1 MLGATFSRNN
11 VIILLVIAII
21 GIGLSIL
28 SYQYSSFTA
37 NEIAN
42 ISSQDVRSNARIEV
56 YQLSRILVRSMESI
70 SNNLQGLSNSISL
83 LDIENDD
90 IQRLFDSAQSSTKDL
105 TNGYYMFDM
114 NGEIISKT
122 SNKSIEAS
130 YFGIQANSSD
140 IFLSPNSRNT
150 TYYSSIIDVNNQ
162 FPLLFISYPV
172 LKNNITVNN
181 STSQSN
187 MSNFEGIV
195 FTTID
200 LSKLGEFLQKELSP
214 EFASNVGL
222 IDKNGVIL
230 YSQNRNVVG
239 KNYLTSEFQDLIPPE
254 IKDIYNNIL
263 TTSLTGG
270 SGLRDISFND
280 NMTTIAYQPI
290 TLDGEFLWS
299 LYISTPHSL
308 ASNVGYLINQ
318 QKNFST
324 IVIIVVGSMAFGI
337 AFLILSW
344 NKRLEGAV
352 QSRTVQL
359 KKTNESLIE
368 SNSLLASANKQL
380 EIHDNMQKEF
390 INVAAHELRT
400 PIMPILGE
408 AELIENDLSDNE
420 FASVSKEQISSIIRN
435 AKRLDRLAADILDV
449 TNIEGK
455 SLKLNKTTFDID
467 EILSELVTEYSRH
480 IENDQSKNKELKISY
495 EPIHVRIFADRYRI
509 TQVISNIINN
519 AIKFTDQGSIAIEG
533 TVSSSELTIKIID
546 TGKGIDKEIVN
557 RLFDKFVSR
566 SEQGTG
572 LGLFI
577 SKNIM
582 ESHGGTIIGYNNENG
597 TGATFV
603 FTLPIDNTAK
613 TVS

>member
-11 VIILLVIAII
+11 VIILLIIAII

-42 ISSQDVRSNARIEV
+42 ISSQDVRSNAKIEV

-83 LDIENDD
+83 LDAENDD
-90 IQRLFDSAQSSTKDL
+90 VQKLFDSAQISTKDL
-105 TNGYYMFDM
+105 TNGYYMFNM

-122 SNKSIEAS
+122 SNKTIDAN
-130 YFGIQANSSD
+130 YNDIRANSTD
-140 IFLSPNSRNT
+140 LFFTPETTNT

-172 LKNNITVNN
+172 IKSNVTLNNNA
-181 STSQSN
+181 SQAN

-200 LSKLGEFLQKELSP
+200 LSKLGQFLQKELSP

-230 YSQNRNVVG
+230 YSKTRNVLG
-239 KNYLTSEFQDLIPPE
+239 KNYLTSEFQNLIPPE
-254 IKDIYNNIL
+254 IKNVYNNIL
-263 TTSLTGG
+263 AASLKGG
-270 SGLRDISFND
+270 SGLRDISYNN

-290 TLDGEFLWS
+290 TVDGELLWS

-352 QSRTVQL
+352 KSRTVQL
-359 KKTNESLIE
+359 KNTNESLTE

-408 AELIENDLSDNE
+408 AELIENEISDNE
-420 FASVSKEQISSIIRN
+420 SARVGKEQISSIIRN

-449 TNIEGK
+449 SNIEGK
-455 SLKLNKTTFDID
+455 SLKLNKTIFDID
-467 EILSELVTEYSRH
+467 EILSQLVKEYSRQ
-480 IENDQSKNKELKISY
+480 IENDTANNKKLRIFY
-495 EPIHVRIFADRYRI
+495 EPIQVKILADKYRI

-519 AIKFTDQGSIAIEG
+519 SIKFTDQGTISIIGSEN
-533 TVSSSELTIKIID
+533 SDELTIKISD
-546 TGKGIDKEIVN
+546 TGKGIDKEIIN

-577 SKNIM
+577 SKNII
-582 ESHGGTIIGYNNENG
+582 ESHGGKINGFNNENG

-603 FTLPIDNTAK
+603 FTLPLYLK
-613 TVS
+613 

>member
-11 VIILLVIAII
+11 VIILLIIAII

-37 NEIAN
+37 NEISN
-42 ISSQDVRSNARIEV
+42 ISSQDVRSNAKIEV

-83 LDIENDD
+83 LDIEKDNV
-90 IQRLFDSAQSSTKDL
+90 QRLFDSAQTSTKDL

-114 NGEIISKT
+114 NGDVISET
-122 SNKSIEAS
+122 SNKSITAN
-130 YFGIQANSSD
+130 YDGIKANSSD
-140 IFLSPNSRNT
+140 IFLSPKTRNT

-172 LKNNITVNN
+172 IKDNVTFSNIT
-181 STSQSN
+181 TQSN

-222 IDKNGVIL
+222 IDTNGVIL
-230 YSQNRNVVG
+230 YSKNRNVVG
-239 KNYLTSEFQDLIPPE
+239 KNYLTPEFQDLIPPE
-254 IKDIYNNIL
+254 IKDVYNNIL
-263 TTSLTGG
+263 ATSLTGG

-352 QSRTVQL
+352 ESRTVQL
-359 KKTNESLIE
+359 KTTNESLIE

-408 AELIENDLSDNE
+408 AELIENDISDNE

-455 SLKLNKTTFDID
+455 SLKLNKSTFDID
-467 EILSELVTEYSRH
+467 EILSELVTEYSRQ
-480 IENDQSKNKELKISY
+480 IENDHAKNKKLSIFY

-519 AIKFTDQGSIAIEG
+519 SIKFTDQGTITIEG
-533 TVSSSELTIKIID
+533 IVNSNELTVKITD
-546 TGKGIDKEIVN
+546 TGKGIDNEIVN

-577 SKNIM
+577 SKNII
-582 ESHGGTIIGYNNENG
+582 ESHGGKIMGFNNENG
-597 TGATFV
+597 VGATFV
-603 FTLPIDNTAK
+603 FTLPLDSIGNR
-613 TVS
+613 

>member
-1 MLGATFSRNN
+1 LLGATFSRNN
-11 VIILLVIAII
+11 VIILLIIAII

-70 SNNLQGLSNSISL
+70 SNNLQGLSNSVSL
-83 LDIENDD
+83 LDIKNENV
-90 IQRLFDSAQSSTKDL
+90 QRLFDSAQSSTKDL

-114 NGEIISKT
+114 NGQIISKT
-122 SNKSIEAS
+122 SNKSLEAS
-130 YFGIQANSSD
+130 YFGIQANTSD
-140 IFLSPNSRNT
+140 IFLSPNTRNT

-172 LKNNITVNN
+172 LKDKVTTNNG
-181 STSQSN
+181 TSNSN

-239 KNYLTSEFQDLIPPE
+239 KNYLTPEFQDLIPPE

-359 KKTNESLIE
+359 KKTNESLTE

-408 AELIENDLSDNE
+408 AELIENDISENE

-455 SLKLNKTTFDID
+455 SLKLNKSTFDID

-480 IENDQSKNKELKISY
+480 IENDQSKSKKVKILY
-495 EPIHVRIFADRYRI
+495 EPIHLKIFADRYRI

-519 AIKFTDQGSIAIEG
+519 AIKFTEQGSISIEG
-533 TVSSSELTIKIID
+533 TMGNSELTIKITD

-582 ESHGGTIIGYNNENG
+582 ESHGGKITGFNNENG

-603 FTLPIDNTAK
+603 FTLPLDNIPK
-613 TVS
+613 TS

>member
-1 MLGATFSRNN
+1 LLGATFSRNN
-11 VIILLVIAII
+11 VIILLIIAII

-42 ISSQDVRSNARIEV
+42 ISSQDVRSNAKIEV

-70 SNNLQGLSNSISL
+70 SNNLQGLSNSISI
-83 LDIENDD
+83 LDAENDD
-90 IQRLFDSAQSSTKDL
+90 VQKLFDSAQASTKDL
-105 TNGYYMFDM
+105 TNGYYMFNM

-122 SNKSIEAS
+122 SNKTIDAN
-130 YFGIQANSSD
+130 YNDIRANSTD
-140 IFLSPNSRNT
+140 LFFTPETTNT

-172 LKNNITVNN
+172 IKSNVTLNNNA
-181 STSQSN
+181 SQAN

-200 LSKLGEFLQKELSP
+200 LSKLGQFLQKELSP

-230 YSQNRNVVG
+230 YSKTRNVLG
-239 KNYLTSEFQDLIPPE
+239 KNYLTSEFQNLIPPE
-254 IKDIYNNIL
+254 IKNVYNNIL
-263 TTSLTGG
+263 AASLKGG
-270 SGLRDISFND
+270 SGLRDISYSN

-290 TLDGEFLWS
+290 ALDGELLWS

-352 QSRTVQL
+352 KSRTVQL
-359 KKTNESLIE
+359 KNTNESLTE

-408 AELIENDLSDNE
+408 AELIENEISDNE
-420 FASVSKEQISSIIRN
+420 SARVGKEQISSIIRN

-455 SLKLNKTTFDID
+455 SLKLNKTIFDID
-467 EILSELVTEYSRH
+467 EILSQLVKEYSRQ
-480 IENDQSKNKELKISY
+480 IENDGAKNKKLKIFY
-495 EPIHVRIFADRYRI
+495 EPIHVKILADKYRI
-509 TQVISNIINN
+509 TQVISNFINN
-519 AIKFTDQGSIAIEG
+519 SIKFTDQGTISIIGIEN
-533 TVSSSELTIKIID
+533 SDELTIKISD
-546 TGKGIDKEIVN
+546 TGKGIDNEIIN

-577 SKNIM
+577 SKNII
-582 ESHGGTIIGYNNENG
+582 ESHGGEINGFNNENG

-603 FTLPIDNTAK
+603 FTLPLSLK
-613 TVS
+613 

>member
-1 MLGATFSRNN
+1 
-11 VIILLVIAII
+11 
-21 GIGLSIL
+21 
-28 SYQYSSFTA
+28 
-37 NEIAN
+37 
-42 ISSQDVRSNARIEV
+42 
-56 YQLSRILVRSMESI
+56 MESI

-83 LDIENDD
+83 LDIEKDNV
-90 IQRLFDSAQSSTKDL
+90 QRLFDSAQASTRDL
-105 TNGYYMFDM
+105 TNGYYMIDI
-114 NGEIISKT
+114 NGEVISGT
-122 SNKSIEAS
+122 SNKSIMTD
-130 YFGIQANSSD
+130 YNGIKANSSD
-140 IFLSPNSRNT
+140 IFFFPKTRNA
-150 TYYSSIIDVNNQ
+150 TYYSSIIDVNKQ
-162 FPLLFISYPV
+162 FPQLFISYPV
-172 LKNNITVNN
+172 IKDNVTFR
-181 STSQSN
+181 STATQQSN
-187 MSNFEGIV
+187 MSNFEGMV
-195 FTTID
+195 YTTID

-230 YSQNRNVVG
+230 YSKNRDVVG
-239 KNYLTSEFQDLIPPE
+239 KNYLAPEFQDLIPPQ
-254 IKDIYNNIL
+254 IKDIYNNVL
-263 TTSLTGG
+263 ATSLTGG

-352 QSRTVQL
+352 ESRTVQL

-368 SNSLLASANKQL
+368 SNSLLGSANKQL

-408 AELIENDLSDNE
+408 AELIENDITDNE

-455 SLKLNKTTFDID
+455 SLKLNKSTFYID
-467 EILSELVTEYSRH
+467 EILSELVTEYSRR
-480 IENDQSKNKELKISY
+480 IENDYVKNKKLNIFY
-495 EPIHVRIFADRYRI
+495 EPIHVRIFADKYRI
-509 TQVISNIINN
+509 TQVISNLINN
-519 AIKFTDQGSIAIEG
+519 AIKFTEQGTITIEG
-533 TVSSSELTIKIID
+533 ILDSNELTVKVTD
-546 TGKGIDKEIVN
+546 TGKGIDNEIIN

-577 SKNIM
+577 SKNII
-582 ESHGGTIIGYNNENG
+582 ESHGGTIIGFNNENG
-597 TGATFV
+597 VGATFV
-603 FTLPIDNTAK
+603 FTLPLESIGT
-613 TVS
+613 S

>member
-11 VIILLVIAII
+11 VIILLIIAII

-42 ISSQDVRSNARIEV
+42 ISSQDVRSNAKIEV

-83 LDIENDD
+83 LDAENDD
-90 IQRLFDSAQSSTKDL
+90 VQKLFDSAQTSTKDL
-105 TNGYYMFDM
+105 TNGYYMFNM

-122 SNKSIEAS
+122 SNKTIDAN
-130 YFGIQANSSD
+130 YNDIRANSTD
-140 IFLSPNSRNT
+140 LFLTPKTTNT
-150 TYYSSIIDVNNQ
+150 TYYSSIIDINNQ

-172 LKNNITVNN
+172 IKSNVTLNNNA
-181 STSQSN
+181 SQAN

-230 YSQNRNVVG
+230 YSKNRNVIG
-239 KNYLTSEFQDLIPPE
+239 KNYLTPEFQNLILPE
-254 IKDIYNNIL
+254 IKNVYNNIL
-263 TTSLTGG
+263 ATSLKGG
-270 SGLRDISFND
+270 SGLRDISYND

-352 QSRTVQL
+352 ESRTVQL
-359 KKTNESLIE
+359 KTTNESLIE
-368 SNSLLASANKQL
+368 SNSLLGSANKQL

-408 AELIENDLSDNE
+408 AELIENDISDNE
-420 FASVSKEQISSIIRN
+420 SARVGKEQISSIIRN

-455 SLKLNKTTFDID
+455 SLKLNKTIFDID
-467 EILSELVTEYSRH
+467 EILSQLVKEYSRQ
-480 IENDQSKNKELKISY
+480 IENDAAKNKKLKIFY
-495 EPIHVRIFADRYRI
+495 EPIHVKILADNYRI

-519 AIKFTDQGSIAIEG
+519 SIKFTDQGIISIIG
-533 TVSSSELTIKIID
+533 NVNSDELTIKISD
-546 TGKGIDKEIVN
+546 TGKGIDNEIIN

-577 SKNIM
+577 SKNII
-582 ESHGGTIIGYNNENG
+582 EAHGGKINGFNENG

-603 FTLPIDNTAK
+603 FTLPLYLN
-613 TVS
+613 

>member
-11 VIILLVIAII
+11 VIILLMIAII

-83 LDIENDD
+83 LDIENDNV
-90 IQRLFDSAQSSTKDL
+90 QRLFDSAQSSTKDL

-140 IFLSPNSRNT
+140 IFLSPNTRNT
-150 TYYSSIIDVNNQ
+150 TYYSSIINVNNQ

-172 LKNNITVNN
+172 IKNNITISN

-239 KNYLTSEFQDLIPPE
+239 KNYLTPEFQDLIPPE

-408 AELIENDLSDNE
+408 AELIENDLRDNE

-455 SLKLNKTTFDID
+455 SLKLNKSTFDID

-480 IENDQSKNKELKISY
+480 IENDQSKSNGLKISY

-533 TVSSSELTIKIID
+533 TVSSSQLTIKIID

-603 FTLPIDNTAK
+603 FTLPIDSTAK
-613 TVS
+613 IVS

>member
-1 MLGATFSRNN
+1 LLGATFSRNN
-11 VIILLVIAII
+11 VIILLIIAII
-21 GIGLSIL
+21 GIGLSVL

-42 ISSQDVRSNARIEV
+42 ISSQDVRSNAKIEV

-83 LDIENDD
+83 LGIENDN
-90 IQRLFDSAQSSTKDL
+90 IQKLFDSAQTSTRDL

-114 NGEIISKT
+114 NGNLISKT
-122 SNKSIEAS
+122 SNKTIAAN
-130 YFGIQANSSD
+130 YNGIKANSSNL
-140 IFLSPNSRNT
+140 FLSPKTNNT

-162 FPLLFISYPV
+162 FPVLFISYPV
-172 LKNNITVNN
+172 IKSNVTLHNNN
-181 STSQSN
+181 SQSN

-200 LSKLGEFLQKELSP
+200 LSKLGGFLQKELSP

-230 YSQNRNVVG
+230 YSKNRNVVG

-254 IKDIYNNIL
+254 IKNVYNNIL
-263 TTSLTGG
+263 ASSLTGG

-299 LYISTPHSL
+299 LYIGTPHSL

-337 AFLILSW
+337 AILILSW

-352 QSRTVQL
+352 KSRTTQL
-359 KKTNESLIE
+359 NKTNESLIE

-408 AELIENDLSDNE
+408 AELIENDISDNE
-420 FASVSKEQISSIIRN
+420 SARISREQISSIIRN

-455 SLKLNKTTFDID
+455 SLKLSKTTFDID
-467 EILSELVTEYSRH
+467 EILSQLVTEYSRQ
-480 IENDQSKNKELKISY
+480 IEKDVAKNKKVKISY
-495 EPIHVRIFADRYRI
+495 EPLHVMILADNYRI

-519 AIKFTDQGSIAIEG
+519 AIKFTDQGIISIIGNAD
-533 TVSSSELTIKIID
+533 SAELTVKISD
-546 TGKGIDKEIVN
+546 TGKGIDNEIIN

-577 SKNIM
+577 SKNII
-582 ESHGGTIIGYNNENG
+582 EAHGGRIIGFNNENG
-597 TGATFV
+597 IGATFV
-603 FTLPIDNTAK
+603 FVLPLDLK
-613 TVS
+613 

>member
-1 MLGATFSRNN
+1 LLGATFSRNN
-11 VIILLVIAII
+11 VIILLIIAII
-21 GIGLSIL
+21 GIGLSVL

-42 ISSQDVRSNARIEV
+42 ISSHDVRSNAKIEV

-83 LDIENDD
+83 LDIKNDNV
-90 IQRLFDSAQSSTKDL
+90 QRLFDSAQTSTRDL

-114 NGEIISKT
+114 NGNLISKT
-122 SNKSIEAS
+122 SNKTIAAN
-130 YFGIQANSSD
+130 YNGIKANSSNL
-140 IFLSPNSRNT
+140 FLSPKTSNT

-162 FPLLFISYPV
+162 FPVLFISYPV
-172 LKNNITVNN
+172 IKSNVTLRNNNT
-181 STSQSN
+181 QSN

-230 YSQNRNVVG
+230 YSKNRNVVG

-254 IKDIYNNIL
+254 IKNVYNNIL
-263 TTSLTGG
+263 ASSLTGG

-337 AFLILSW
+337 AILILSW

-352 QSRTVQL
+352 KSRTTQL
-359 KKTNESLIE
+359 KTTNESLIE

-408 AELIENDLSDNE
+408 AELIESDISDNE
-420 FASVSKEQISSIIRN
+420 SARISREQISSIIRN

-455 SLKLNKTTFDID
+455 SLKLNKTTFDIN
-467 EILSELVTEYSRH
+467 EILSQLVTEYSRQ
-480 IENDQSKNKELKISY
+480 IEKDVAKNKKIKISY
-495 EPIHVRIFADRYRI
+495 EPLRVMIFADNYRI

-519 AIKFTDQGSIAIEG
+519 AIKFTDQGIITIIGNADSA
-533 TVSSSELTIKIID
+533 ELTIKISD
-546 TGKGIDKEIVN
+546 TGKGIDNEIIN

-577 SKNIM
+577 SKNII
-582 ESHGGTIIGYNNENG
+582 EAHGGRIMGFNNENG
-597 TGATFV
+597 IGATFV
-603 FTLPIDNTAK
+603 IVLPLDLK
-613 TVS
+613 

>member
-1 MLGATFSRNN
+1 LLGATFSRNN
-11 VIILLVIAII
+11 VIILLIIAII

-42 ISSQDVRSNARIEV
+42 ISSQDVRSNAKIEV

-70 SNNLQGLSNSISL
+70 SNNLQSLSNSISL
-83 LDIENDD
+83 LDIKNDN
-90 IQRLFDSAQSSTKDL
+90 IQRLFDSAQTSTKDL

-122 SNKSIEAS
+122 SNKSIAAD
-130 YFGIQANSSD
+130 YTGIRPNSTELL
-140 IFLSPNSRNT
+140 LSPKTSNS
-150 TYYSSIIDVNNQ
+150 TYYSSIIDVDNQ

-172 LKNNITVNN
+172 LETNVTQGNITI
-181 STSQSN
+181 QSN
-187 MSNFEGIV
+187 TSKFEGIV

-200 LSKLGEFLQKELSP
+200 LAKLGDFLQKELSP

-230 YSQNRNVVG
+230 YSKNRNVVG
-239 KNYLTSEFQDLIPPE
+239 KNYLNPEFQDLIPPE
-254 IKDIYNNIL
+254 IKNEYNNIL
-263 TTSLTGG
+263 ATSLTGG

-352 QSRTVQL
+352 ESRTVQL
-359 KKTNESLIE
+359 KKTNESLTE

-408 AELIENDLSDNE
+408 AELIENDISDNDY
-420 FASVSKEQISSIIRN
+420 ARVSKEQISSIIRN

-455 SLKLNKTTFDID
+455 SLKLNKASLDID
-467 EILSELVTEYSRH
+467 EILSELVTEYSRQ
-480 IENDQSKNKELKISY
+480 IEGDIVKNKKLKIVY
-495 EPIHVRIFADRYRI
+495 EPTHVKIFADKYRI

-519 AIKFTDQGSIAIEG
+519 AIKFTDQGVITIIGKVNS
-533 TVSSSELTIKIID
+533 TELSVQISD
-546 TGKGIDKEIVN
+546 TGKGIDHEIIS

-577 SKNIM
+577 SKNII
-582 ESHGGTIIGYNNENG
+582 ESHGGTIIGFNQENG
-597 TGATFV
+597 TGATFI
-603 FTLPIDNTAK
+603 FTLPLNSK
-613 TVS
+613 

>member
-1 MLGATFSRNN
+1 
-11 VIILLVIAII
+11 
-21 GIGLSIL
+21 
-28 SYQYSSFTA
+28 
-37 NEIAN
+37 
-42 ISSQDVRSNARIEV
+42 
-56 YQLSRILVRSMESI
+56 MESI
-70 SNNLQGLSNSISL
+70 SNNLQSLSNSISL
-83 LDIENDD
+83 LDIKNDN
-90 IQRLFDSAQSSTKDL
+90 IQRLFDSAQTSTKDL

-122 SNKSIEAS
+122 SNKSIAAD
-130 YFGIQANSSD
+130 YTGIRPNSTELL
-140 IFLSPNSRNT
+140 LSPKTSNS
-150 TYYSSIIDVNNQ
+150 TYYSSIIDVDNQ

-172 LKNNITVNN
+172 LETNVTQGNITI
-181 STSQSN
+181 QSN
-187 MSNFEGIV
+187 TSKFEGIV

-200 LSKLGEFLQKELSP
+200 LAKLGDFLQKELSP

-230 YSQNRNVVG
+230 YSKNRNVVG
-239 KNYLTSEFQDLIPPE
+239 KNYLNPEFQDLIPPE
-254 IKDIYNNIL
+254 IKNEYNNIL
-263 TTSLTGG
+263 ATSLTGG

-352 QSRTVQL
+352 ESRTVQL
-359 KKTNESLIE
+359 KKTNESLTE

-408 AELIENDLSDNE
+408 AELIENDISDNDY
-420 FASVSKEQISSIIRN
+420 ARVSKEQISSIIRN

-455 SLKLNKTTFDID
+455 SLKLNKASLDID
-467 EILSELVTEYSRH
+467 EILSELVTEYSRQ
-480 IENDQSKNKELKISY
+480 IEGDIVKNKKLKIVY
-495 EPIHVRIFADRYRI
+495 EPTHVKIFADKYRI

-519 AIKFTDQGSIAIEG
+519 AIKFTDQGVITIIGKVNS
-533 TVSSSELTIKIID
+533 TELSVQISD
-546 TGKGIDKEIVN
+546 TGKGIDHEIIS

-577 SKNIM
+577 SKNII
-582 ESHGGTIIGYNNENG
+582 ESHGGTIIGFNQENG
-597 TGATFV
+597 TGATFI
-603 FTLPIDNTAK
+603 FTLPLNSK
-613 TVS
+613 

>member
-1 MLGATFSRNN
+1 LLGATFSRNN
-11 VIILLVIAII
+11 VIILLIIAII

-42 ISSQDVRSNARIEV
+42 ISSQDVRSNAKTEV
-56 YQLSRILVRSMESI
+56 YQLSRILVRSMDSI

-83 LDIENDD
+83 LDIEKDNV
-90 IQRLFDSAQSSTKDL
+90 QKLFDSAQASTRDL

-114 NGEIISKT
+114 NGEVISGT
-122 SNKSIEAS
+122 SNKSIMTN
-130 YFGIQANSSD
+130 YNGINTNSSD
-140 IFLSPNSRNT
+140 ILLSPKARNT
-150 TYYSSIIDVNNQ
+150 TYYSSIIDVNNK
-162 FPLLFISYPV
+162 FPQLFISYPV
-172 LKNNITVNN
+172 IKDNVTFSNIT
-181 STSQSN
+181 TQSN

-195 FTTID
+195 YTTID

-230 YSQNRNVVG
+230 YSKNTNVVG
-239 KNYLTSEFQDLIPPE
+239 KNYLTPEFQDLIPPG
-254 IKDIYNNIL
+254 IKNIYNNVL
-263 TTSLTGG
+263 AASLAGG

-324 IVIIVVGSMAFGI
+324 MVIIVVGSMAFGI

-352 QSRTVQL
+352 ESRTVQL

-368 SNSLLASANKQL
+368 SNTLLGSANKQL

-408 AELIENDLSDNE
+408 AELIENDISDNE

-455 SLKLNKTTFDID
+455 SLKLNKSTIDVD
-467 EILSELVTEYSRH
+467 EILSELVREYSRR
-480 IENDQSKNKELKISY
+480 IENDHAKNKKLSIFY

-519 AIKFTDQGSIAIEG
+519 AIKFTEQGTITIEG
-533 TVSSSELTIKIID
+533 IVNSSELTVRITD
-546 TGKGIDKEIVN
+546 TGKGIDNEIIN

-577 SKNIM
+577 SKNII
-582 ESHGGTIIGYNNENG
+582 ESHGGKIIGFNNENG
-597 TGATFV
+597 VGATFV
-603 FTLPIDNTAK
+603 FTLPLDSIGN
-613 TVS
+613 S

>member
-11 VIILLVIAII
+11 VIILLIIAII

-42 ISSQDVRSNARIEV
+42 ISSQDVRSNAKIEV
-56 YQLSRILVRSMESI
+56 YQLSRILVRSMDSI

-83 LDIENDD
+83 LDIEKDNV
-90 IQRLFDSAQSSTKDL
+90 QRLFDSAQTSTRDL
-105 TNGYYMFDM
+105 TNGYYMVDM
-114 NGEIISKT
+114 NGEVISGT
-122 SNKSIEAS
+122 SNKSITTN
-130 YFGIQANSSD
+130 YNGIKVNSSD
-140 IFLSPNSRNT
+140 ILLSPKARNS

-162 FPLLFISYPV
+162 FPQLFISNPV
-172 LKNNITVNN
+172 IKDNVTFSNITN
-181 STSQSN
+181 QSN

-230 YSQNRNVVG
+230 YSRNTNVVG
-239 KNYLTSEFQDLIPPE
+239 KNYLTPEFQDLIPPQ
-254 IKDIYNNIL
+254 IKDVYNNVL
-263 TTSLTGG
+263 ATSLTGG

-280 NMTTIAYQPI
+280 NMTTVAYQPI

-324 IVIIVVGSMAFGI
+324 MVIIVVGSMAFGI

-352 QSRTVQL
+352 ESRTVQL

-368 SNSLLASANKQL
+368 SNSLLGSANKQL

-408 AELIENDLSDNE
+408 AELIENDISDNE
-420 FASVSKEQISSIIRN
+420 IASVSKEQISSIIRN

-455 SLKLNKTTFDID
+455 SLKLNKSRIDID
-467 EILSELVTEYSRH
+467 EILSELVTEYSRQ
-480 IENDQSKNKELKISY
+480 IDNDHAKNKKLSIFY

-519 AIKFTDQGSIAIEG
+519 AIKFTDQGTITIEG
-533 TVSSSELTIKIID
+533 IVNSNVLTIKITD
-546 TGKGIDKEIVN
+546 TGKGIDNEIIN

-577 SKNIM
+577 SKNII
-582 ESHGGTIIGYNNENG
+582 ESHGGKIIGFNNENG
-597 TGATFV
+597 VGATFV
-603 FTLPIDNTAK
+603 FTLPLDSIGNI
-613 TVS
+613 

>member
-1 MLGATFSRNN
+1 LLGATFSRNN
-11 VIILLVIAII
+11 VIILLIIAII

-83 LDIENDD
+83 LDIENDNV
-90 IQRLFDSAQSSTKDL
+90 QKLFDSAQSSTKDL

-114 NGEIISKT
+114 NGEIISNA
-122 SNKSIEAS
+122 SNKSIKAS
-130 YFGIQANSSD
+130 YFGIQPNSSD
-140 IFLSPNSRNT
+140 IFLSPNTRNT
-150 TYYSSIIDVNNQ
+150 TYYSSIINVNNQ

-172 LKNNITVNN
+172 LKNNITINN

-222 IDKNGVIL
+222 IDKNGEIL

-239 KNYLTSEFQDLIPPE
+239 KNYLTPEFQDLIPPE

-263 TTSLTGG
+263 ATSLTGG

-344 NKRLEGAV
+344 NKRLAGAV

-368 SNSLLASANKQL
+368 SNSLLGSANKQL

-408 AELIENDLSDNE
+408 AELIENDISDNE

-455 SLKLNKTTFDID
+455 SLKLNKSTFDID

-480 IENDQSKNKELKISY
+480 IENDQSKSKGLKISY

-519 AIKFTDQGSIAIEG
+519 AIKFTDQGSIAIAG
-533 TVSSSELTIKIID
+533 TVSGSELTIKIID

-603 FTLPIDNTAK
+603 FTLPIENTAK
-613 TVS
+613 TDS

>member
-1 MLGATFSRNN
+1 LLGATFSRNN
-11 VIILLVIAII
+11 VIILLIIAII
-21 GIGLSIL
+21 GIGLSVL

-42 ISSQDVRSNARIEV
+42 ISSQDVRSNAKIEV

-83 LDIENDD
+83 LGIENDN
-90 IQRLFDSAQSSTKDL
+90 IQRLFDSAQTSTRDL

-114 NGEIISKT
+114 NGNLISKT
-122 SNKSIEAS
+122 SNKTIAAN
-130 YFGIQANSSD
+130 YNGIKANSSNL
-140 IFLSPNSRNT
+140 FLSPKTSNT

-162 FPLLFISYPV
+162 FPVLFISYPV
-172 LKNNITVNN
+172 IKSNVTLRYNNT
-181 STSQSN
+181 QSN

-200 LSKLGEFLQKELSP
+200 LSKLGGFLQKELSP

-230 YSQNRNVVG
+230 YSKNRNVVG

-254 IKDIYNNIL
+254 IKNVYNNIL
-263 TTSLTGG
+263 ASSLTGG
-270 SGLRDISFND
+270 SALRDISFND

-299 LYISTPHSL
+299 LYIGTPHSL

-337 AFLILSW
+337 AILILSW

-352 QSRTVQL
+352 KSRTTQL
-359 KKTNESLIE
+359 NKTNESLIE

-408 AELIENDLSDNE
+408 AELIENDISDNE
-420 FASVSKEQISSIIRN
+420 SARISREQISSIIRN

-467 EILSELVTEYSRH
+467 EILSQLVTEYSRQ
-480 IENDQSKNKELKISY
+480 IEKDVAKNKKVKISY
-495 EPIHVRIFADRYRI
+495 EPLHVMILADNYRI

-519 AIKFTDQGSIAIEG
+519 AIKFTDQGIITIIGNADSA
-533 TVSSSELTIKIID
+533 ELTIKISD
-546 TGKGIDKEIVN
+546 TGKGIDNEIIN

-577 SKNIM
+577 SKNII
-582 ESHGGTIIGYNNENG
+582 EAHGGRIIGFNNENG
-597 TGATFV
+597 IGATFV
-603 FTLPIDNTAK
+603 FVLPLDLK
-613 TVS
+613 

>member
-1 MLGATFSRNN
+1 M
-11 VIILLVIAII
+11 IAII

-83 LDIENDD
+83 LDIENDNV
-90 IQRLFDSAQSSTKDL
+90 QRLFDSAQSSTKDL

-130 YFGIQANSSD
+130 NFGIQANSSD
-140 IFLSPNSRNT
+140 IFLSPNTRNT

-172 LKNNITVNN
+172 LKNNVTINSSTV
-181 STSQSN
+181 QSN
-187 MSNFEGIV
+187 ISNFQGIV

-200 LSKLGEFLQKELSP
+200 LSKLGDFLQKELSP

-239 KNYLTSEFQDLIPPE
+239 KNYLTPEFQDLIPPE

-368 SNSLLASANKQL
+368 SNSLLGSANKQL

-408 AELIENDLSDNE
+408 AELIENDISDNE

-455 SLKLNKTTFDID
+455 SLKLNKSTFDID

-480 IENDQSKNKELKISY
+480 IENDQSKSKGLKISY
-495 EPIHVRIFADRYRI
+495 EPIHVTIFADRYRI

-546 TGKGIDKEIVN
+546 TGKGIDEEIVN

-597 TGATFV
+597 IGATFV
-603 FTLPIDNTAK
+603 FTLPIDNTVK

>member
-56 YQLSRILVRSMESI
+56 YQLSRILLRSMESI
-70 SNNLQGLSNSISL
+70 SNNLQGLSASISL
-83 LDIENDD
+83 LDIENDN

-140 IFLSPNSRNT
+140 IFLSPNTRNT

-162 FPLLFISYPV
+162 FPLLFVSYPV
-172 LKNNITVNN
+172 LKNNITINN

-324 IVIIVVGSMAFGI
+324 IVIVVVGSMAFGI

-408 AELIENDLSDNE
+408 AELIENDISDNE

-455 SLKLNKTTFDID
+455 SLKLNKSTFDID

-480 IENDQSKNKELKISY
+480 IENDQSKNKRLKISY
-495 EPIHVRIFADRYRI
+495 EPIHARIFADRYRI

-533 TVSSSELTIKIID
+533 TMSSNELTIKIID

-597 TGATFV
+597 IGATFV

>member
-11 VIILLVIAII
+11 VIILLIIAII
-21 GIGLSIL
+21 GIGLSVL

-42 ISSQDVRSNARIEV
+42 ISSHDVRSNAKIEV

-83 LDIENDD
+83 LDIKNDN
-90 IQRLFDSAQSSTKDL
+90 IQRLFDSAQTSTRDL

-114 NGEIISKT
+114 NGNLISKT
-122 SNKSIEAS
+122 SNKTIAAN
-130 YFGIQANSSD
+130 YNGIKANSSNL
-140 IFLSPNSRNT
+140 FLSPKTSNT

-162 FPLLFISYPV
+162 FPVLFISYPV
-172 LKNNITVNN
+172 IKSNVILRNNNT
-181 STSQSN
+181 QSN

-230 YSQNRNVVG
+230 YSKNRDVVG

-254 IKDIYNNIL
+254 IKNVYNNIL
-263 TTSLTGG
+263 ASSLTGG

-299 LYISTPHSL
+299 LYIGTPHSL

-344 NKRLEGAV
+344 NKRLQGAV
-352 QSRTVQL
+352 KSRTTQL
-359 KKTNESLIE
+359 KTTNESLIE
-368 SNSLLASANKQL
+368 SNSLLASANTQL

-408 AELIENDLSDNE
+408 AELIENDISNNE
-420 FASVSKEQISSIIRN
+420 SATISREQISSIIRN

-467 EILSELVTEYSRH
+467 EILSQLVTEYSRQ
-480 IENDQSKNKELKISY
+480 IEKDVVKNKKIKISY
-495 EPIHVRIFADRYRI
+495 EPLHVMILADNYRI

-519 AIKFTDQGSIAIEG
+519 AIKFTDQGIITIIGNTDSA
-533 TVSSSELTIKIID
+533 ELTIKISD
-546 TGKGIDKEIVN
+546 TGKGIDNEIIN

-577 SKNIM
+577 SKNMI
-582 ESHGGTIIGYNNENG
+582 EAHGGRIIGFNNENG
-597 TGATFV
+597 IGATFV
-603 FTLPIDNTAK
+603 IVLPLDLK
-613 TVS
+613 

>member
-1 MLGATFSRNN
+1 LLGATFSRNN
-11 VIILLVIAII
+11 VIILLIIAII
-21 GIGLSIL
+21 GVGLSIL

-42 ISSQDVRSNARIEV
+42 ISSQDVRSNAKIEV

-70 SNNLQGLSNSISL
+70 SNNLQSLSNSISL
-83 LDIENDD
+83 LDIKNDN
-90 IQRLFDSAQSSTKDL
+90 IQRLFDSAQTSTKDL

-122 SNKSIEAS
+122 SNKSITAD
-130 YFGIQANSSD
+130 YTGIRANSTELL
-140 IFLSPNSRNT
+140 LSPKTSNS
-150 TYYSSIIDVNNQ
+150 TYYSSIIDVDNQ

-172 LKNNITVNN
+172 LETNVTQGNITI
-181 STSQSN
+181 QSN
-187 MSNFEGIV
+187 ASKIEGIV

-200 LSKLGEFLQKELSP
+200 LAKLGDFLQKELSP

-230 YSQNRNVVG
+230 YSKNRNVVG
-239 KNYLTSEFQDLIPPE
+239 NNYLTPEFQDLIPPE
-254 IKDIYNNIL
+254 IKNEYNNIL
-263 TTSLTGG
+263 ATSLTGG
-270 SGLRDISFND
+270 SGLRDISFNE

-290 TLDGEFLWS
+290 TVDGEFLWS

-352 QSRTVQL
+352 ESRTVQL
-359 KKTNESLIE
+359 KKTNESLTE

-408 AELIENDLSDNE
+408 AELIENDISDNDY
-420 FASVSKEQISSIIRN
+420 ARVSKEQISSIIRN

-455 SLKLNKTTFDID
+455 SLKLNKASFDID
-467 EILSELVTEYSRH
+467 EILSELVTEYSRQ
-480 IENDQSKNKELKISY
+480 IEGDIAKNIKLKILY
-495 EPIHVRIFADRYRI
+495 EPIHVKIFADRYRI

-519 AIKFTDQGSIAIEG
+519 AIKFTDQGVITIIGKVNS
-533 TVSSSELTIKIID
+533 TELSVQISD
-546 TGKGIDKEIVN
+546 TGKGIDHEIIS

-577 SKNIM
+577 SKNII
-582 ESHGGTIIGYNNENG
+582 ESHGGTIIGFNQDNG
-597 TGATFV
+597 TGATFI
-603 FTLPIDNTAK
+603 FTLPLNSK
-613 TVS
+613 

>member
-11 VIILLVIAII
+11 VIILLIIAII

-42 ISSQDVRSNARIEV
+42 ISSQDVRSNAKIEV

-70 SNNLQGLSNSISL
+70 SNNLQSLSNSISL
-83 LDIENDD
+83 LDIKNDN
-90 IQRLFDSAQSSTKDL
+90 IQRLFDSAQTSTKDL

-114 NGEIISKT
+114 NGEIVSKT
-122 SNKSIEAS
+122 SNKSIAAE
-130 YFGIQANSSD
+130 YTGIRPNSTQLL
-140 IFLSPNSRNT
+140 LSPKTSNS
-150 TYYSSIIDVNNQ
+150 TYYSSIVDVDNQ

-172 LKNNITVNN
+172 LRTNVTQGNVTI
-181 STSQSN
+181 QSN
-187 MSNFEGIV
+187 MSKFEGIV

-200 LSKLGEFLQKELSP
+200 LAKLGNFLQKELSP

-230 YSQNRNVVG
+230 YSKNRDVVG
-239 KNYLTSEFQDLIPPE
+239 NNYLTPEFQDLIPPE
-254 IKDIYNNIL
+254 IKGEYNNIL
-263 TTSLTGG
+263 ASSLTGG

-290 TLDGEFLWS
+290 TLDREFLWS

-352 QSRTVQL
+352 ESRTVQL
-359 KKTNESLIE
+359 KTTNESLTE

-408 AELIENDLSDNE
+408 AELLENDISDNDY
-420 FASVSKEQISSIIRN
+420 AKVSKEQISSIIRN

-455 SLKLNKTTFDID
+455 SLKLNKASFDID
-467 EILSELVTEYSRH
+467 EILSELVTEYSRQ
-480 IENDQSKNKELKISY
+480 IEGDLAKNKKLTISY
-495 EPIHVRIFADRYRI
+495 DPIHVKIFADRYRI

-519 AIKFTDQGSIAIEG
+519 AIKFTDQGVISIIG
-533 TVSSSELTIKIID
+533 NVNDKELSVQISD
-546 TGKGIDKEIVN
+546 TGKGIDGEIVS

-577 SKNIM
+577 SKNII
-582 ESHGGTIIGYNNENG
+582 ESHGGTISGFNQENG
-597 TGATFV
+597 TGATFI
-603 FTLPIDNTAK
+603 FTLPLNLK
-613 TVS
+613 

>member
-11 VIILLVIAII
+11 VIILLMIAII

-70 SNNLQGLSNSISL
+70 SNNLQGLSNSITL
-83 LDIENDD
+83 LDIKNDD
-90 IQRLFDSAQSSTKDL
+90 VQRLFDSAQTSTKDL

-114 NGEIISKT
+114 NGQIISKT
-122 SNKSIEAS
+122 SNNSIEAS
-130 YFGIQANSSD
+130 YYGIQANSSD
-140 IFLSPNSRNT
+140 IFLSPNTHNT

-172 LKNNITVNN
+172 LKNNVTIDDGA
-181 STSQSN
+181 SRSN
-187 MSNFEGIV
+187 VSNFDGIV

-200 LSKLGEFLQKELSP
+200 LAKLGAFLQKELSP

-222 IDKNGVIL
+222 IDKDGVIL
-230 YSQNRNVVG
+230 YSQNRDVVG
-239 KNYLTSEFQDLIPPE
+239 NNYLSPEFQDLIPPE
-254 IKDIYNNIL
+254 IKDTYNNIL

-318 QKNFST
+318 QANFST

-352 QSRTVQL
+352 ESRTVQL
-359 KKTNESLIE
+359 KKTNESLSE

-408 AELIENDLSDNE
+408 AELIENDISDNE

-455 SLKLNKTTFDID
+455 SLKLNKSTFDIN
-467 EILSELVTEYSRH
+467 EILSELVKEYSRQ
-480 IENDQSKNKELKISY
+480 IENDQSKGKRLKILY
-495 EPIHVRIFADRYRI
+495 EPIHTKIFADRYRI

-519 AIKFTDQGSIAIEG
+519 AIKFTEKGSITIEG
-533 TVSSSELTIKIID
+533 SMSSSELTIRITD
-546 TGKGIDKEIVN
+546 TGKGIDKEIVD

-582 ESHGGTIIGYNNENG
+582 ESHGGTITGFNNENG

-603 FTLPIDNTAK
+603 FTLPLHDINKA
-613 TVS
+613 S

>member
-1 MLGATFSRNN
+1 MLGSTFSRNN
-11 VIILLVIAII
+11 VIILLIIAII

-28 SYQYSSFTA
+28 SYQYSSITA

-42 ISSQDVRSNARIEV
+42 ISSQDVRSNAKIEV

-70 SNNLQGLSNSISL
+70 SNNLEGLSNSISL
-83 LDIENDD
+83 LDSENDN
-90 IQRLFDSAQSSTKDL
+90 IQRLFDTAQTSTRDL
-105 TNGYYMFDM
+105 TNGYYMFNM
-114 NGEIISKT
+114 NGEIVAKT
-122 SNKSIEAS
+122 GNKTIATN
-130 YFGIQANSSD
+130 YNGIKANSSELL
-140 IFLSPNSRNT
+140 LSPKTSNT
-150 TYYSSIIDVNNQ
+150 TYYSSIIDVDNQ
-162 FPLLFISYPV
+162 FPQLIISYPV
-172 LKNNITVNN
+172 IKSNVTLSNN
-181 STSQSN
+181 SSQSN

-222 IDKNGVIL
+222 IDKDGVIL
-230 YSQNRNVVG
+230 YSKNRNVVG
-239 KNYLTSEFQDLIPPE
+239 KNYLTPEFQDLIPPE
-254 IKDIYNNIL
+254 IKNVYNNVL
-263 TTSLTGG
+263 ATSLTGG

-290 TLDGEFLWS
+290 TLDGNFLWS

-352 QSRTVQL
+352 ESRTVEL
-359 KKTNESLIE
+359 KKTNVSLIE

-408 AELIENDLSDNE
+408 AELIENDISDNE
-420 FASVSKEQISSIIRN
+420 FARISKEQVSSIIRN

-455 SLKLNKTTFDID
+455 SLKLNKTAFDVD
-467 EILSELVTEYSRH
+467 EILSQLVIEYSRQ
-480 IENDQSKNKELKISY
+480 IQNDVTKNKRIKIFY
-495 EPIHVRIFADRYRI
+495 EPLHVKIFADKYRI
-509 TQVISNIINN
+509 AQVISNMINN
-519 AIKFTDQGSIAIEG
+519 AIKFTDQGLITIIGNVNS
-533 TVSSSELTIKIID
+533 TELTLQISD
-546 TGKGIDKEIVN
+546 TGKGIDNEIIN

-577 SKNIM
+577 SKNII
-582 ESHGGTIIGYNNENG
+582 ESHGGRIIGFNNENG

-603 FTLPIDNTAK
+603 FTLPLDSK
-613 TVS
+613 

>member
-1 MLGATFSRNN
+1 LLGATFSRNN
-11 VIILLVIAII
+11 VIILLIIAII

-42 ISSQDVRSNARIEV
+42 ISSQDVRSNAKTEV

-83 LDIENDD
+83 LDAENDD
-90 IQRLFDSAQSSTKDL
+90 VQKLFDSAQTSTKDL
-105 TNGYYMFDM
+105 TNGYYMFNM

-122 SNKSIEAS
+122 SNKTIDTN
-130 YFGIQANSSD
+130 YDDIRANSTD
-140 IFLSPNSRNT
+140 LFLTPKTINT
-150 TYYSSIIDVNNQ
+150 TYYSSIIDINNQ

-172 LKNNITVNN
+172 IKSNVTLNNNA
-181 STSQSN
+181 SQAN

-200 LSKLGEFLQKELSP
+200 LSKLGQFLQKELSP

-230 YSQNRNVVG
+230 YSKTRNVLG
-239 KNYLTSEFQDLIPPE
+239 KNYLTSEFQNLIPPE
-254 IKDIYNNIL
+254 IKNVYNNIL
-263 TTSLTGG
+263 AASLKGA
-270 SGLRDISFND
+270 SGLKDISYNN

-290 TLDGEFLWS
+290 TLDGELLWS

-352 QSRTVQL
+352 ESRTVQL
-359 KKTNESLIE
+359 KTTNESLIE

-408 AELIENDLSDNE
+408 AELIENDISDNDS
-420 FASVSKEQISSIIRN
+420 ARVGKEQISSIIRN

-455 SLKLNKTTFDID
+455 SLKLNKTIFDID
-467 EILSELVTEYSRH
+467 EILSQLVKEYSRQ
-480 IENDQSKNKELKISY
+480 IENDAAKNKILKILY
-495 EPIHVRIFADRYRI
+495 EPIHVKILADNYRI

-519 AIKFTDQGSIAIEG
+519 SIKFTDQGIISIIG
-533 TVSSSELTIKIID
+533 NVNSDELTIKISD
-546 TGKGIDKEIVN
+546 TGKGIDNEIIN

-577 SKNIM
+577 SKNII
-582 ESHGGTIIGYNNENG
+582 ESHGGNINGFNNENG

-603 FTLPIDNTAK
+603 FTLPLSLK
-613 TVS
+613 

>member
-114 NGEIISKT
+114 NGEIISKM

>member
-56 YQLSRILVRSMESI
+56 YQLSRILLRSMESI
-70 SNNLQGLSNSISL
+70 SNNLQGLSASISL
-83 LDIENDD
+83 LDIENDN

-140 IFLSPNSRNT
+140 VFLSPNTRNT

-172 LKNNITVNN
+172 LKNNITINN

-324 IVIIVVGSMAFGI
+324 IVIVVVGSMAFGI

-408 AELIENDLSDNE
+408 AELIENDISDNE

-455 SLKLNKTTFDID
+455 SLKLNKSTFDID

-480 IENDQSKNKELKISY
+480 IENDQSKNKRLKISY
-495 EPIHVRIFADRYRI
+495 EPIHARIFADRYRI

-533 TVSSSELTIKIID
+533 TMSSNELTIKIID

-597 TGATFV
+597 IGATFV

>member
-11 VIILLVIAII
+11 VIILLIIAII
-21 GIGLSIL
+21 GIGLSVL

-42 ISSQDVRSNARIEV
+42 ISSHDVRSNAKIEV

-83 LDIENDD
+83 LDIKNDN
-90 IQRLFDSAQSSTKDL
+90 IQRLFDSAQASTRDL

-114 NGEIISKT
+114 NGNLISKT
-122 SNKSIEAS
+122 SNKTIGAN
-130 YFGIQANSSD
+130 YNGIKANSSNL
-140 IFLSPNSRNT
+140 FLSPKTSNT
-150 TYYSSIIDVNNQ
+150 TYFSSIIDVNNQ
-162 FPLLFISYPV
+162 FPVLFISYPV
-172 LKNNITVNN
+172 IKSNVTLRNNNT
-181 STSQSN
+181 QSN

-200 LSKLGEFLQKELSP
+200 VSKLGEFLQKELSP

-230 YSQNRNVVG
+230 YSKNRNVVG

-254 IKDIYNNIL
+254 IKNVYNNIL
-263 TTSLTGG
+263 ASSLTGG

-290 TLDGEFLWS
+290 TLDGDFLWS
-299 LYISTPHSL
+299 LYIGTPHSL

-337 AFLILSW
+337 AILILSW

-352 QSRTVQL
+352 KSRTTQL
-359 KKTNESLIE
+359 KTTNESLIE

-408 AELIENDLSDNE
+408 AELIENDISDNE
-420 FASVSKEQISSIIRN
+420 SARISREQISSIIRN

-455 SLKLNKTTFDID
+455 SLKLNKTTFDIN
-467 EILSELVTEYSRH
+467 EILSQLVTEYSRR
-480 IENDQSKNKELKISY
+480 IEKDVAKNKKIKISY
-495 EPIHVRIFADRYRI
+495 EPLRVMIFADNYRI

-519 AIKFTDQGSIAIEG
+519 AIKFTDQGIITIIGNADSA
-533 TVSSSELTIKIID
+533 ELTIKISD
-546 TGKGIDKEIVN
+546 TGKGIDNEIIN

-577 SKNIM
+577 SKNII
-582 ESHGGTIIGYNNENG
+582 EAHGGRIMGFNNENG
-597 TGATFV
+597 IGATFV
-603 FTLPIDNTAK
+603 IVLPLDLK
-613 TVS
+613 

>member
-11 VIILLVIAII
+11 VIILLIIAII

-42 ISSQDVRSNARIEV
+42 ISSQDVRSNAKIEV

-70 SNNLQGLSNSISL
+70 SNNLQGLSNSITL
-83 LDIENDD
+83 LNAENDD
-90 IQRLFDSAQSSTKDL
+90 VQKLFDSAQISTKDL
-105 TNGYYMFDM
+105 TNGYYMFNM

-122 SNKSIEAS
+122 SNKTIDAN
-130 YFGIQANSSD
+130 YNDIRANSTD
-140 IFLSPNSRNT
+140 LFFTPETTNT

-172 LKNNITVNN
+172 IKSNVTLNNNA
-181 STSQSN
+181 SQAN

-200 LSKLGEFLQKELSP
+200 LSKLGQFLQKELSP

-230 YSQNRNVVG
+230 YSKTRNVLG
-239 KNYLTSEFQDLIPPE
+239 KNYLTSEFQNLIPPE
-254 IKDIYNNIL
+254 IKNVYNNIL
-263 TTSLTGG
+263 AASLKGG
-270 SGLRDISFND
+270 SGLRDISYNN

-290 TLDGEFLWS
+290 TVDGELLWS

-352 QSRTVQL
+352 KSRTVQL
-359 KKTNESLIE
+359 KNTNESLTE

-408 AELIENDLSDNE
+408 AELIENEISDNE
-420 FASVSKEQISSIIRN
+420 SARVGKEQISSIIRN

-449 TNIEGK
+449 SNIEGK
-455 SLKLNKTTFDID
+455 SLKLNKTIFDID
-467 EILSELVTEYSRH
+467 EILSQLVKEYSRQ
-480 IENDQSKNKELKISY
+480 IENDTANNKKLRIFY
-495 EPIHVRIFADRYRI
+495 EPIQVKILADKYRI

-519 AIKFTDQGSIAIEG
+519 SIKFTDQGTISIIGSEN
-533 TVSSSELTIKIID
+533 SDELTIKISD
-546 TGKGIDKEIVN
+546 TGKGIDKEIIN

-577 SKNIM
+577 SKNII
-582 ESHGGTIIGYNNENG
+582 ESHGGKINGFNNENG

-603 FTLPIDNTAK
+603 FTLPLYLK
-613 TVS
+613 

>member
-11 VIILLVIAII
+11 VIILLIIAII

-70 SNNLQGLSNSISL
+70 SNNLQALSNSVSL
-83 LDIENDD
+83 LDIGNDNV
-90 IQRLFDSAQSSTKDL
+90 QRLFDSVQSSTKDL

-114 NGEIISKT
+114 NGKIISNT
-122 SNKSIEAS
+122 SNKSIESS
-130 YFGIQANSSD
+130 YFGTQANTSD
-140 IFLSPNSRNT
+140 IFLSPNMRNT
-150 TYYSSIIDVNNQ
+150 TYYSSIIDVNNN

-172 LKNNITVNN
+172 LKDNVFTNNR
-181 STSQSN
+181 TSYSN

-222 IDKNGVIL
+222 IDENGVIL

-239 KNYLTSEFQDLIPPE
+239 KNYLTPEFQDLIPPE

-290 TLDGEFLWS
+290 TLDGKFLWS

-359 KKTNESLIE
+359 KKTNESLTE

-408 AELIENDLSDNE
+408 AELIENDISDNE

-455 SLKLNKTTFDID
+455 SLKLNKSTFDID

-480 IENDQSKNKELKISY
+480 IENDQSKRKRVKIVY
-495 EPIHVRIFADRYRI
+495 EPIHVKIFADRYRI
-509 TQVISNIINN
+509 TQVISNVINN
-519 AIKFTDQGSIAIEG
+519 AIKFTEQGSIAIEG
-533 TVSSSELTIKIID
+533 TTNNIELTIKIVD

-582 ESHGGTIIGYNNENG
+582 ESHGGTITGFNNENG

-603 FTLPIDNTAK
+603 FTLPLDNIPK
-613 TVS
+613 TS

>member
-1 MLGATFSRNN
+1 LLGATFSRNN
-11 VIILLVIAII
+11 VIILLIIAII

-70 SNNLQGLSNSISL
+70 SNNLQALSNSVSL
-83 LDIENDD
+83 LDIGNDNV
-90 IQRLFDSAQSSTKDL
+90 QRLFDSVQSSTKDL

-114 NGEIISKT
+114 NGKIISNT
-122 SNKSIEAS
+122 SNKSIESS
-130 YFGIQANSSD
+130 YFGTQANTSD
-140 IFLSPNSRNT
+140 IFLSPNMRNT
-150 TYYSSIIDVNNQ
+150 TYYSSIIDVNNN

-172 LKNNITVNN
+172 LKDNVFTNNR
-181 STSQSN
+181 TSYSN

-222 IDKNGVIL
+222 IDENGVIL

-239 KNYLTSEFQDLIPPE
+239 KNYLTPEFQDLIPPE

-290 TLDGEFLWS
+290 TLDGKFLWS

-359 KKTNESLIE
+359 KKTNESLTE

-408 AELIENDLSDNE
+408 AELIENDISDNE

-455 SLKLNKTTFDID
+455 SLKLNKSTFDID

-480 IENDQSKNKELKISY
+480 IENDQSKRKRVKIVY
-495 EPIHVRIFADRYRI
+495 EPIHVKIFADRYRI
-509 TQVISNIINN
+509 TQVISNVINN
-519 AIKFTDQGSIAIEG
+519 AIKFTEQGSIAIEG
-533 TVSSSELTIKIID
+533 TTNNIELTIKIVD

-582 ESHGGTIIGYNNENG
+582 ESHGGTITGFNNENG

-603 FTLPIDNTAK
+603 FTLPLDNIPK
-613 TVS
+613 TS

>member
-1 MLGATFSRNN
+1 LLGATFSRNN
-11 VIILLVIAII
+11 VIILLIIAII

-42 ISSQDVRSNARIEV
+42 ISSQDVRSNAKIEV

-70 SNNLQGLSNSISL
+70 SNNLQSLSNSISL
-83 LDIENDD
+83 LDIKNDN
-90 IQRLFDSAQSSTKDL
+90 IQRLFDSAQTSTKDL
-105 TNGYYMFDM
+105 TNGYYMFDI
-114 NGEIISKT
+114 NGEIVSKT
-122 SNKSIEAS
+122 SNKSIAAE
-130 YFGIQANSSD
+130 YTGIRPNSTQLL
-140 IFLSPNSRNT
+140 LSPKTSNS
-150 TYYSSIIDVNNQ
+150 TYYSSIVDVDNQ

-172 LKNNITVNN
+172 LRTNVTQGNVTI
-181 STSQSN
+181 QSN
-187 MSNFEGIV
+187 MSKFEGIV

-200 LSKLGEFLQKELSP
+200 LAKLGNFLQKELSP

-230 YSQNRNVVG
+230 YSKNRNVVG
-239 KNYLTSEFQDLIPPE
+239 NNYLTPEFQDLIPPE
-254 IKDIYNNIL
+254 IKGEYNNIL
-263 TTSLTGG
+263 ATSLTGG

-290 TLDGEFLWS
+290 TLDREFLWS

-352 QSRTVQL
+352 ESRTVQL
-359 KKTNESLIE
+359 KTTNESLTE

-390 INVAAHELRT
+390 INVTAHELRT

-408 AELIENDLSDNE
+408 AELLENDISDNDY
-420 FASVSKEQISSIIRN
+420 AKVSKEQISSIIRN

-455 SLKLNKTTFDID
+455 SLKLNKASFDID
-467 EILSELVTEYSRH
+467 EILSELVTEYSRQ
-480 IENDQSKNKELKISY
+480 IEGDLAKNKKLTISY
-495 EPIHVRIFADRYRI
+495 EPIHVKIFADRYRI

-519 AIKFTDQGSIAIEG
+519 AIKFTDQGVISIIG
-533 TVSSSELTIKIID
+533 NVNDKELSVQISD
-546 TGKGIDKEIVN
+546 TGKGIDGEIVS

-577 SKNIM
+577 SKNII
-582 ESHGGTIIGYNNENG
+582 ESHGGTISGFNQENG
-597 TGATFV
+597 TGATFI
-603 FTLPIDNTAK
+603 FTLPLNLK
-613 TVS
+613 

>member
-56 YQLSRILVRSMESI
+56 YQLSRILLRSMESI
-70 SNNLQGLSNSISL
+70 SNNLQGLSASISL
-83 LDIENDD
+83 LDIENDN

-140 IFLSPNSRNT
+140 VFLSPNTRNT

-162 FPLLFISYPV
+162 FPLLFVSYPV
-172 LKNNITVNN
+172 LKNNITINN

-324 IVIIVVGSMAFGI
+324 IVIVVVGSMAFGI

-408 AELIENDLSDNE
+408 AELIENDISDNE

-455 SLKLNKTTFDID
+455 SLKLNKSTFDID

-480 IENDQSKNKELKISY
+480 IENDQSKNKRLKISY
-495 EPIHVRIFADRYRI
+495 EPIHARIFADRYRI

-533 TVSSSELTIKIID
+533 TMSSNELTIKIVD

-582 ESHGGTIIGYNNENG
+582 ESHGGTIVGYNNENG
-597 TGATFV
+597 IGATFV